1 MKVRFSLYRKILTGF
16 FLLMVLPLMAGSLF
30 FYGGIEE
37 YLYRNVSQVNLIYA
51 RQAAREARQHV
62 DEIDRVLTYTA
73 NHYLFQQ
80 NDERQLLWAYHLF
93 PEISKLVIVDQRNK
107 VYEALCRY
115 GYLGRG
121 MASPLTSFTSEYPR
135 QKMIFFSQWQLE
147 PQLVIVN
154 PVVSITSGKING
166 YLFAELSL
174 KSFFNRMPREYS
186 GKSNL
191 FMINM
196 KGEVVAHTNL
206 NHVLQSSRVDRFP
219 PVAEVQKGVDY
230 ALGEYVNLEGEK
242 VLGVVVRVAG
252 LPLLVVSE
260 TPLREVFLFVRQM
273 RSRFYLILAMSLVLI
288 LIGSWYLSRSMTR
301 AIGRLYKAA
310 EKIRDGRL
318 EPVEGDFPDDEIG
331 FFAHCF
337 NQMVASL
344 REDRELREKAEAEL
358 RESEKRYRTI
368 ADYSYDMECWRD
380 EDGKFIHV
388 SPSCENITGYSPREF
403 YDNPLLMN
411 EIVIEEDREIFIGHR
426 HEVTHDGVFKPIEF
440 RIRHK
445 NGTIRWLSHICR
457 QVFGPDG
464 EHLGN
469 RGSNRDITSRKLA
482 ESFLAVEKERLQ
494 VTLRSIGDGVITT
507 DNQGLVTL
515 LNPVAE
521 RLTGWKNDAAS
532 GRAIEEIF
540 PLRHERTREPLV
552 NPVRVAFSENR
563 VVELSNH
570 TLLLSRSGEE
580 IAIADSAAPIVSPDG
595 RRFGVVLVFRDV
607 RSEKRLQLERLRSEK
622 LEAVGVLAGGIAH
635 DFNNLLMGLQGSID
649 LLRLSCR
656 KGPEAMEKH
665 FLSAES
671 AINRA
676 VSLARQFLTF
686 AKGGDPV
693 KEKTSLSQLV
703 EESAEFVLHG
713 TQVKLEL
720 EAEEG
725 IWDVEV
731 DSGQISQVVNNL
743 VTNARQAMDDSG
755 IIRIRIENCLLN
767 DREASTLNLHAGHY
781 VKVSV
786 ADEGPG
792 LDAEIIDKIFE
803 PYFTTKKTGSGLG
816 LATSYSIIDNHDGY
830 LGVSSEPGKGAVFT
844 FYLPSVGSSGA
855 AAEAGAEG
863 GRVLAGTDLSGI
875 RILLMDDEQMIRE
888 VVTEMLN
895 ILGCEV
901 VSVRDGEELLACYGK
916 ALSRGESFQ
925 VIIMDL
931 SIPGGMGGREA
942 IKKLRELNR
951 EVKVIVSS
959 GYSQDPVMAE
969 FRSFGFDAM
978 VAKPYRIESLLA
990 VLKEIGIVPDN
1001 RE

>member
-1 MKVRFSLYRKILTGF
+1 
-16 FLLMVLPLMAGSLF
+16 
-30 FYGGIEE
+30 
-37 YLYRNVSQVNLIYA
+37 
-51 RQAAREARQHV
+51 
-62 DEIDRVLTYTA
+62 
-73 NHYLFQQ
+73 
-80 NDERQLLWAYHLF
+80 
-93 PEISKLVIVDQRNK
+93 
-107 VYEALCRY
+107 
-115 GYLGRG
+115 
-121 MASPLTSFTSEYPR
+121 
-135 QKMIFFSQWQLE
+135 MIFFSQWLLE
-147 PQLVIVN
+147 PQLV
-154 PVVSITSGKING
+154 VVYPIISITSGKANG

-174 KSFFNRMPREYS
+174 KNFFNRMPREHS

-191 FMINM
+191 FMVNM

-206 NHVLQSSRVDRFP
+206 NHVLQSSRVDQFP
-219 PVAEVQKGVDY
+219 PVDKVRQGADY
-230 ALGEYVNLEGEK
+230 ALGEYVNLEGK
-242 VLGVVVRVAG
+242 TVLGVVVRVEG
-252 LPLLVVSE
+252 LPLMVVSE

-273 RSRFYLILAMSLVLI
+273 RSRFYLILVMTLILI

-331 FFAHCF
+331 FFANCF

-344 REDRELREKAEAEL
+344 KEDRELREKAEAEL

-380 EDGKFIHV
+380 ENGKFIHI
-388 SPSCENITGYSPREF
+388 SPSCENVTGYSPQEF
-403 YDNPLLMN
+403 YDNYLLMN
-411 EIVIEEDREIFIGHR
+411 EIVIEEDRKIFIGHR
-426 HEVTHDGVFKPIEF
+426 HEVSNDGVYKPIEF

-445 NGTIRWLSHICR
+445 DGTIRWLSHICR
-457 QVFGPDG
+457 QVIGPDG
-464 EHLGN
+464 ENLGN

-482 ESFLAVEKERLQ
+482 ESFLEVEKERLQ

-507 DNQGLVTL
+507 DNQGSVTL

-521 RLTGWKNDAAS
+521 QLTGWKNDAAS
-532 GRAIEEIF
+532 GRSIDEVF
-540 PLRHERTREPLV
+540 PLCHERTREPLD
-552 NPVRVAFSENR
+552 NPVKVALSENR
-563 VVELSNH
+563 VVDLSNH
-570 TLLLSRSGEE
+570 TLLLSRNGEE
-580 IAIADSAAPIVSPDG
+580 IAIADSAAPIVSQDG
-595 RRFGVVLVFRDV
+595 RRFGAVLVFRDV

-693 KEKTSLSQLV
+693 KEKTSLPQLV

-720 EAEEG
+720 EVEEG

-743 VTNARQAMDDSG
+743 VTNARQAMDDCG

-767 DREASTLNLHAGHY
+767 DREAAALNLHAGHY

-792 LDAEIIDKIFE
+792 IDAEIIHKIFE

-816 LATSYSIIDNHDGY
+816 LATSYSIIDNHEGY
-830 LGVSSEPGKGAVFT
+830 FGVSSEPGKGAVFT
-844 FYLPSVGSSGA
+844 FYLPSVGSAEVASGVRA
-855 AAEAGAEG
+855 RG
-863 GRVLAGTDLSGI
+863 GRALTGADLNGM
-875 RILLMDDEQMIRE
+875 RILLMDDEQVIRD

-901 VSVRDGEELLACYGK
+901 VSVRDGEELLAYYRK
-916 ALSRGESFQ
+916 TLDRGESFQ

-942 IKKLRELNR
+942 IKKLRELDDK
-951 EVKVIVSS
+951 VKVIVSS

-969 FRSFGFDAM
+969 FKSFGFDGM
-978 VAKPYRIESLLA
+978 VAKPYRIGALLA
-990 VLKEIGIVPDN
+990 VLKEIGILPEDQ
-1001 RE
+1001 E